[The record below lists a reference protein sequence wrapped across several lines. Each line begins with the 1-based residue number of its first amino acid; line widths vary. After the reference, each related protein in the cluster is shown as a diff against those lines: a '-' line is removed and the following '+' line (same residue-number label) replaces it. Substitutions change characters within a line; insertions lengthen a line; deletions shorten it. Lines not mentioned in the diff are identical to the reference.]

1 MINSNDAIRY
11 TNVVS
16 KKYRFHYSEMKAVLE
31 DFVETIVRQRAT
43 IKGPLFYS
51 INNVPTDEWIA
62 GEFFMPIVEDEIERT
77 ANLSFHSY
85 FYIESMISHRLF
97 TRFQAFTEVSYRLL
111 LDFIEHR
118 GWIQAT
124 PIFHVLSGDETLMY
138 VTIKIGVAINKER
151 SEQEDAVHELWG

>member
-16 KKYRFHYSEMKAVLE
+16 KKYRFHYLEMKAVLK
-31 DFVETIVRQRAT
+31 DFLEAIVRQRAT

-62 GEFFMPIVEDEIERT
+62 GEFFMPIMEDEIEL
-77 ANLSFHSY
+77 ADELSFHSY

-97 TRFQAFTEVSYRLL
+97 TRFEALTEVSYRML
-111 LDFIEHR
+111 LDFIELQNL
-118 GWIQAT
+118 IQAT
-124 PIFHVLSGDETLMY
+124 PIFHVLSGDESLMY
-138 VTIKIGVAINKER
+138 VTIKIGVAVNGEKSRQEETVHDLR
-151 SEQEDAVHELWG
+151 S